1 MPQAAMISLYD
12 IIRISSLLL
21 LLPKS
26 DIDAFLSQPQC
37 LQFSTSYSDV
47 RSTYRKSFEA
57 WSVTSG
63 PPKLVI
69 DNSRQIHDV
78 ASERKYNK
86 QNGQTSRVYSFQ
98 RSSATTSTGLW
109 ESKLRSSI
117 VTKKWDEA
125 SSLLRTLNST
135 KLPSGRDVVYVIT
148 ETSRKNQNI
157 SAIIPLLSAVVKLER
172 GFDYSTEN
180 DIMPLLSECSMNN
193 RISAGYRIVTWLY
206 GRDMK
211 FTAKTYSVLLKGILD
226 LAVFSE

>member
-1 MPQAAMISLYD
+1 MISLYD
-12 IIRISSLLL
+12 IIRVSSLLL

-37 LQFSTSYSDV
+37 LQFSTSYSDA

-63 PPKLVI
+63 PPKLI
-69 DNSRQIHDV
+69 TDNSRQTHDV
-78 ASERKYNK
+78 ASERKLNK
-86 QNGQTSRVYSFQ
+86 QSGQTTRVYSFQ

-125 SSLLRTLNST
+125 SILLQTLNST

-157 SAIIPLLSAVVKLER
+157 SAIIPLLSAMVKLER
-172 GFDYSTEN
+172 GFDTQQK
-180 DIMPLLSECSMNN
+180 M
-193 RISAGYRIVTWLY
+193 ISCRCFRNV
-206 GRDMK
+206 R
-211 FTAKTYSVLLKGILD
+211 
-226 LAVFSE
+226 